1 MFRIIKKKL
10 IRILDVKAELHYM
23 NILHYRYSQGVKTS
37 IQTVWRNYNS
47 QALSTFELLFW
58 CRDFCLANWYWVYRS
73 RFHCSLFSFM
83 LVSLDLTFSHDEI
96 SHCKPSTYFINII
109 KGYEVSMLF
118 LIFDESKWHMD
129 YLFIILTISF
139 SLHSWVVN
147 ILYMYVIAIL
157 AQYEILCM

>member
-1 MFRIIKKKL
+1 
-10 IRILDVKAELHYM
+10 M

-58 CRDFCLANWYWVYRS
+58 CRVFCLANWYWVYRP

-118 LIFDESKWHMD
+118 LIFDESKRA
-129 YLFIILTISF
+129 YGLFIYHFNYFVLLATPEWVIYCTCMWLLY
-139 SLHSWVVN
+139 LHNMRFCACKQFKN
-147 ILYMYVIAIL
+147 ICTYLL
-157 AQYEILCM
+157 